1 MTENKY
7 IKMLEK
13 VQQRQTDV
21 TLAKLPLTTVLT
33 VILNLLTSDLHYQ
46 KRALFFFVSQKARTD
61 LFLKLNRE
69 LNDGRAA
76 NRESFSEDWLNS
88 NPKPEKKPTNNKAT
102 TVAQTDLWEC
112 A

>member
-21 TLAKLPLTTVLT
+21 TI
-33 VILNLLTSDLHYQ
+33 ILNLLTSDLHYQ

-88 NPKPEKKPTNNKAT
+88 NPKPEKKPANNKAT

>member
-33 VILNLLTSDLHYQ
+33 IILNLLTSDLHYQ
-46 KRALFFFVSQKARTD
+46 KRVSQKARTD

-76 NRESFSEDWLNS
+76 NRESFSENWLNS